1 MKPDDPMKPL
11 RHKRLWL
18 AVGWAMV
25 GLVAAVSLVPVPP
38 ETMTFE
44 AQDKLLHVAA
54 YGGLMLWFCAIYRTG
69 GPRRWIGVLLVLM
82 GAALELAQGATGYR
96 SPQLLDVLANGIGVL
111 LGWLL
116 SHTRLG
122 RTLLLIESRL

>member
-1 MKPDDPMKPL
+1 MEPDDPMKPL

-18 AVGWAMV
+18 AVGWTMV
-25 GLVAAVSLVPVPP
+25 GLVAAVSLMPVPA

-44 AQDKLLHVAA
+44 AQDKVLHVAV
-54 YGGLMLWFCAIYRTG
+54 YGGLMLWFGAIYRIG
-69 GPRRWIGVLLVLM
+69 GPRRWIGALLVLM

-96 SPQLLDVLANGIGVL
+96 SPQLLDVLANGAGVL

-116 SHTRLG
+116 ALTRLG
-122 RTLLLIESRL
+122 RTLMVIESRL

>member
-1 MKPDDPMKPL
+1 
-11 RHKRLWL
+11 
-18 AVGWAMV
+18 MV
-25 GLVAAVSLVPVPP
+25 GLVTVASLVPVPP

-54 YGGLMLWFCAIYRTG
+54 YGGLMLWFCAIYRSG
-69 GPRRWIGVLLVLM
+69 GPRRGIGALLLLM
-82 GAALELAQGATGYR
+82 GVALELAQGLTGYR
-96 SPQLLDVLANGIGVL
+96 SPQPFDVLANGTGVL